1 MTSPQP
7 NRALRAPA
15 DLAAAAELSD
25 EAKALLAADLSH
37 RAFFQTLVDG
47 GHHADAVRYLAHAL
61 PRREGVWWAW
71 VTAKRVSGAE
81 PPPKIA
87 ASLEATERWIA
98 QPTDANRRA
107 AFEKAQEA
115 DVGTPAGCAGLAAF
129 LAGESLAPPNVQAVP
144 PGEFD
149 SAKAITGAIMLAAVA
164 KEPEK
169 APEKFQAALQQGLE
183 VVNKIKLW
191 PQG

>member
-1 MTSPQP
+1 MTNPPP
-7 NRALRAPA
+7 NRGPRAPTELIA
-15 DLAAAAELSD
+15 SAELGD
-25 EAKALLAADLSH
+25 EAKALLTPELTH
-37 RAFFQTLVDG
+37 RAYFQALVDA
-47 GHHADAVRYLAHAL
+47 GHLADSVRYLAHAL

-71 VTAKRVSGAE
+71 VTAKRASGAE
-81 PPPKIA
+81 PPPKIR

-98 QPTDANRRA
+98 QPTDPNRRA
-107 AFEKAQEA
+107 AYEKAQEA

-149 SAKAITGAIMLAAVA
+149 AAKAITGAIMLAAVA